1 MSDGYFRLH
10 RSVMNHYLFGSG
22 RLSEREAWIW
32 LIAEASYRDHKVR
45 WRNQMIDIKRGQVPT
60 SYRKMADSWGWSVN
74 RVVNFL
80 KLLKNEKMV
89 DTATDTGFLVITV
102 CNYEK
107 YQSSLT
113 NSDTQSDTQS
123 NTLTDT
129 ATDTNRI
136 KGKERKEKEEKTEKG
151 TAFAA
156 PDWLSPEIWQGFV
169 DHRQR
174 IRKPMTDRA
183 KRLIVTELEGL
194 RRAGHDPNE
203 CLDRSIAAGWAGV
216 FPPKPDGA
224 AGRPAET
231 HRQPPKTRR
240 NVEIC

>member
-1 MSDGYFRLH
+1 MKKIIITIISF
-10 RSVMNHYLFGSG
+10 
-22 RLSEREAWIW
+22 I
-32 LIAEASYRDHKVR
+32 
-45 WRNQMIDIKRGQVPT
+45 
-60 SYRKMADSWGWSVN
+60 
-74 RVVNFL
+74 
-80 KLLKNEKMV
+80 
-89 DTATDTGFLVITV
+89 FLVSWNIKQK
-102 CNYEK
+102 EK
-107 YQSSLT
+107 KSINQIAL
-113 NSDTQSDTQS
+113 
-123 NTLTDT
+123 
-129 ATDTNRI
+129 I
-136 KGKERKEKEEKTEKG
+136 EKKEEKTEKG